1 MQINI
6 QINDESKLDFV
17 LQLLR
22 EFSFVEIVSDKN
34 GKTIQNGVAKPK
46 KRTAE
51 QQEIDEELLEDIKLY
66 DKVKSR
72 NETRVSLKEYRL
84 ERKLKAS

>member
-22 EFSFVEIVSDKN
+22 EFSFVEIVSDLNGIPKN
-34 GKTIQNGVAKPK
+34 NEVAKPK
-46 KRTAE
+46 KRTDE
-51 QQEIDEELLEDIKLY
+51 LQDLDEELLEDIKLY
-66 DKVKSR
+66 DEVKSR
-72 NETRVSLKEYRL
+72 NEIRISLQDYL
-84 ERKLKAS
+84 AERKLKAS